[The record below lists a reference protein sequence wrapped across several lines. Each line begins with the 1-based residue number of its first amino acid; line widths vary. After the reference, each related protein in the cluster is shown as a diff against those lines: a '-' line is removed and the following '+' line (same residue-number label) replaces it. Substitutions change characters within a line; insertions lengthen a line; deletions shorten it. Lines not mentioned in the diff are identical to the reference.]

1 MAPIYD
7 TDVAEKRWQDRTWT
21 DFELWEQIELRLR
34 RRKRLWIGFTVITF
48 LFLCSIPVFIERGP
62 KWASF
67 ITARR
72 LAQEIEAIQREANQ
86 TQNAH
91 RLRIQSGSEVVI
103 ERAESCDSTVFTQVR
118 TKILAKP
125 LFGRL
130 WFGPVVILKPDE
142 AASFGLKSV
151 IGQICYDPLKGSEPF
166 VKGLADSGFVLM
178 TAKDLADKRVDRS
191 ASVILTGP
199 LAEIH
204 FE

>member
-103 ERAESCDSTVFTQVR
+103 ERAESCDSTVFTQVH
-118 TKILAKP
+118 
-125 LFGRL
+125 
-130 WFGPVVILKPDE
+130 V
-142 AASFGLKSV
+142 
-151 IGQICYDPLKGSEPF
+151 
-166 VKGLADSGFVLM
+166 
-178 TAKDLADKRVDRS
+178 
-191 ASVILTGP
+191 
-199 LAEIH
+199 
-204 FE
+204 